1 MLDAAR
7 AAGVRW
13 VYGVRHW
20 DTKGSRREHGEND
33 AVDSVLDLL
42 N

>member
-1 MLDAAR
+1 
-7 AAGVRW
+7 

-20 DTKGSRREHGEND
+20 DTKGSRREHVD
-33 AVDSVLDLL
+33 HLAVDGVGDLAEIP